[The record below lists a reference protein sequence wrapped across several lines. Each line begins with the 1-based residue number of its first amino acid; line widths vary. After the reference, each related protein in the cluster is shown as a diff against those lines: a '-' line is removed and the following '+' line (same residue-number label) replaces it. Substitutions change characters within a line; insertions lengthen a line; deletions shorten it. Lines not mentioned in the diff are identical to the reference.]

1 MARPPLS
8 LGHHG
13 TIKVTKDGDQW
24 VGHDGAERSTTLRL
38 SAVALGSHRWTA
50 LRATSRATAGVEA

>member
-24 VGHDGAERSTTLRL
+24 VGHDGAERLPVPPKPTPL
-38 SAVALGSHRWTA
+38 
-50 LRATSRATAGVEA
+50 